1 MEISDLTFNNKLTA
15 MEQLISIPHES
26 MVKYQQAN
34 PNDSVYEHP
43 FGYHPNR
50 YVRAIMQ
57 TQKDLYTIQSH
68 EARWYPVI
76 GWEKEKQVG
85 RIFANNVTGDYHRIM
100 MNARMH
106 KDITKS
112 RITAAGYPYQED
124 IIKFIDKWLNHG
136 DKKKGIPSF
145 LELSEEQQAYATLRF
160 LRGTIQFSNKTKEKI
175 TKREEYLGNLIL
187 NLREKLTKPEISEK
201 ERERIESNIEKHKDT
216 LAKSR
221 EPSSW
226 LKMGRARD
234 IEKILPMP
242 LMHPGVWSEF
252 INRFGPNL
260 REASQEK
267 ITLSAD
273 ARYEEHNDKTYEQL
287 MKGCK

>member
-1 MEISDLTFNNKLTA
+1 
-15 MEQLISIPHES
+15 
-26 MVKYQQAN
+26 
-34 PNDSVYEHP
+34 
-43 FGYHPNR
+43 
-50 YVRAIMQ
+50 
-57 TQKDLYTIQSH
+57 
-68 EARWYPVI
+68 
-76 GWEKEKQVG
+76 
-85 RIFANNVTGDYHRIM
+85 M